1 MKKLWALLLAL
12 LLVFSIVGCN
22 SNQIKQPQ
30 ESTAEETEPQTIPEE
45 TLTKQPESSDTED

>member
-45 TLTKQPESSDTED
+45 TLTKQPESSD